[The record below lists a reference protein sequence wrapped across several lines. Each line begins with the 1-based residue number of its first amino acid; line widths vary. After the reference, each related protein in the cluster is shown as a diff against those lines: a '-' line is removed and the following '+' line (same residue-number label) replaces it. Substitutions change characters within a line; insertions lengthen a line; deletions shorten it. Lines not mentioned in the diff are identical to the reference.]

1 MEMAL
6 VCWGTTG
13 DVAPMLALS
22 RRLLDR
28 GHRVP
33 IWAGRR
39 HIDAARAT
47 GPEVHELGP
56 AVDPDD
62 YLALIDEMVGARNR
76 IESLRLMMDRGLV
89 RYALPR
95 YRELLDTVE
104 GFDAVV
110 CHASDVA
117 AQEAAI
123 RHGLPWASVIYSPNF
138 IPSAARP
145 PLLPFSLGRWGN
157 LALWAAVRR
166 VLARRVDPMLD
177 ELVEALGGERR
188 PSMTLEGLYSPHL
201 SLVAASPA
209 LAGGGAPAPHLMTGL
224 WRSPEA
230 PFEPD
235 PELARFVSGGEPP
248 IVFTFGSMGGTR
260 AAQTADLL
268 VEAAARAGRRAVL
281 PGGMGRASRDAPR
294 TGRAPGRRHPPR
306 LAVPARG
313 VRRSPRRRGDKRLG
327 LPRRGALGRGAPYRR
342 PALLGAAAVP
352 PGRGAAAL
360 LAGPRSPQCGSRCGS
375 APSLRR
381 IGSGRAPGPPG
392 PRPRPRTRG
401 ARTGSN
407 RAVAA
412 IEGLPGR

>member
-1 MEMAL
+1 MEIAL

-33 IWAGRR
+33 IFAGRR
-39 HIDAARAT
+39 HFDAARAT
-47 GPEVHELGP
+47 GPEVHELAP

-62 YLALIDEMVGARNR
+62 YLPLIDEMVGARNR

-89 RYALPR
+89 RHALPR
-95 YRELLDTVE
+95 YRELLDMVE

-188 PSMTLEGLYSPHL
+188 PSMTLEGLYSPHS

-281 PGGMGRASRDAPR
+281 QAGWGGLRATDPGPDVLQAGDIPHGWLFPRAACVVHHGGAGTSASACLAGAPSVVVPHIADQHFWAQRLYRLGAAPR
-294 TGRAPGRRHPPR
+294 PLGRTALTAAR
-306 LAVPARG
+306 LAV
-313 VRRSPRRRGDKRLG
+313 RLRAVLATDRLREG
-327 LPRRGALGRGAPYRR
+327 TRAV
-342 PALLGAAAVP
+342 GAAITAED
-352 PGRGAAAL
+352 
-360 LAGPRSPQCGSRCGS
+360 AGGEDG
-375 APSLRR
+375 
-381 IGSGRAPGPPG
+381 ID
-392 PRPRPRTRG
+392 
-401 ARTGSN
+401 

>member
-281 PGGMGRASRDAPR
+281 QAGWGELRATHPGPDVLQVGDIPHGWLFPRAACVVHHGGAGTSASACLAGAPSVVVPHIADQHFWAQRLYHLGAAPR
-294 TGRAPGRRHPPR
+294 PLGRTALTAAR
-306 LAVPARG
+306 LAVRLRAVLATDRLREGAR
-313 VRRSPRRRGDKRLG
+313 
-327 LPRRGALGRGAPYRR
+327 AA
-342 PALLGAAAVP
+342 GAAT
-352 PGRGAAAL
+352 AAED
-360 LAGPRSPQCGSRCGS
+360 AGGEDG
-375 APSLRR
+375 
-381 IGSGRAPGPPG
+381 ID
-392 PRPRPRTRG
+392 
-401 ARTGSN
+401 